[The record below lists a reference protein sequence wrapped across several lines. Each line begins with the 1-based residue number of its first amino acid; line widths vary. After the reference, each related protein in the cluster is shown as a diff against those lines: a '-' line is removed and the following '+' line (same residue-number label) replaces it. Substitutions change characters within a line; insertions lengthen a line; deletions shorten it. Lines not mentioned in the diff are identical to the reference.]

1 MKKLLIIIAIA
12 AIATSVVAA
21 ACCTPKTEQSST
33 SKSIPM
39 VKIPFR
45 LQVDTLL
52 VFSDKMGREIKNS
65 VILPEQYFT
74 DGSRFPVVYLLH
86 GYGGCYKDWLRVK
99 SLPTLASELGMIIVC
114 PDGQDSWYFDS
125 PIDSTMQFETYITTE
140 LRQKVDSTYRTRTD
154 RHGRA
159 ITGLSMGG
167 HGALWLAFRHPDLY
181 GACGSMSGGV
191 DFTGWPRSWRLPDRL
206 GPYEANPELW
216 RSHTVISLVPTLK
229 PGQLQIIID
238 DGDAD
243 FFYDVNM
250 ALHESLVAHGIA
262 HKFDI
267 LPGAHSWDYWTRSV
281 VFHLKFF
288 NKCFKGEQPELDYHI
303 LPKVSKKEAA

>member
-33 SKSIPM
+33 GKSIPM

-114 PDGQDSWYFDS
+114 PDG
-125 PIDSTMQFETYITTE
+125 
-140 LRQKVDSTYRTRTD
+140 
-154 RHGRA
+154 
-159 ITGLSMGG
+159 
-167 HGALWLAFRHPDLY
+167 
-181 GACGSMSGGV
+181 
-191 DFTGWPRSWRLPDRL
+191 
-206 GPYEANPELW
+206 
-216 RSHTVISLVPTLK
+216 
-229 PGQLQIIID
+229 
-238 DGDAD
+238 
-243 FFYDVNM
+243 
-250 ALHESLVAHGIA
+250 
-262 HKFDI
+262 
-267 LPGAHSWDYWTRSV
+267 
-281 VFHLKFF
+281 
-288 NKCFKGEQPELDYHI
+288 
-303 LPKVSKKEAA
+303 